1 MRLGKLPPDLLA
13 RALGELTHRDPR
25 VALGP
30 RPGED
35 AGTIDLG
42 AATLVITTD
51 PITFVSE
58 DLAWYAVQV
67 NANDIAAMGG
77 EPAWLALT
85 ALLPPAVTDRE
96 VTALFARL
104 QAACTALGIEVV
116 TGHTEVT
123 DAVTRPVL
131 VGTMLGL
138 APAEGPLSSGGARP
152 GDALIIA
159 GPVAVEGTAA
169 LAAEARAALIAAGL
183 SPGEVDAAAALLQR
197 PGISVV
203 AASRSLLTACRPH
216 ALHDATEGGVATAI
230 RELAEASAIGV
241 RVDLDALPLLPPT
254 RSVCRALA
262 LDPLGLIS
270 SGCLLAAVAP
280 ADAVA
285 ALERLHRDGIMAAHA
300 GAFTQERALRAT
312 VEGKERP
319 LPAFERDEL
328 ARYFEERRG

>member
-13 RALGELTHRDPR
+13 RALGELAHRDPR
-25 VALGP
+25 VTLGP

-35 AGTIDLG
+35 AGIVDLG
-42 AATLVITTD
+42 PATLVITTD

-67 NANDIAAMGG
+67 NANDISATGAD
-77 EPAWLALT
+77 PAWLALT
-85 ALLPPAVTDRE
+85 ALLPPSVTERQ

-104 QAACTALGIEVV
+104 QAACAALGVEVV

-152 GDALIIA
+152 GDALIVA

-169 LAAEARAALIAAGL
+169 LAVEARTALLAAGFP
-183 SPGEVDAAAALLQR
+183 PGEIDAAAALLQR

-203 AASRSLLTACRPH
+203 TASRGLRAVCRPH

-230 RELAEASAIGV
+230 RELAQASAVGV
-241 RVDLDALPLLPPT
+241 RVDLEALPLLPVT
-254 RSVCRALA
+254 RRVCRALA

-270 SGCLLAAVAP
+270 SGCLLAAVGQDDA
-280 ADAVA
+280 AVA
-285 ALERLHRDGIMAAHA
+285 LARLQGDGIVAARA
-300 GAFTQERALRAT
+300 GVFTPERSLVAT
-312 VEGKERP
+312 VAGGERP
-319 LPAFERDEL
+319 LPAFDRDEL
-328 ARYFEERRG
+328 ARYFEQRGG

>member
-25 VALGP
+25 VTLGP

-35 AGTIDLG
+35 AGIVDLG
-42 AATLVITTD
+42 SATLVVTTD

-58 DLAWYAVQV
+58 DPAWYAVQV
-67 NANDIAAMGG
+67 NANDVAAMGA

-85 ALLPPAVTDRE
+85 ALLSPATTEGE

-104 QAACTALGIEVV
+104 QAACEALGVAII

-152 GDALIIA
+152 GDALIVA
-159 GPVAVEGTAA
+159 GPAALEGTAA
-169 LAAEARAALIAAGL
+169 LAAEARAELLGAGL
-183 SPGEVDAAAALLQR
+183 SPGEIDAAAALLHR

-203 AASRSLLTACRPH
+203 AASRALRAVCRPH

-230 RELAEASAIGV
+230 RELAEASAVGV
-241 RVDLDALPLLPPT
+241 LVDLEALPLLPAT
-254 RSVCRALA
+254 RRVCQALS

-280 ADAVA
+280 NDAAA
-285 ALERLHRDGIMAAHA
+285 ALERLRQEGIVAAQA
-300 GAFTQERALRAT
+300 GAFSQARDFVAT
-312 VEGKERP
+312 VAGEERP
-319 LPAFERDEL
+319 LPAFDRDEL
-328 ARYFEERRG
+328 ARYFEQRGG